1 MEALAGSL
9 GQYTPDDFIDEAPY
23 NSAAITVYNTLSAGR
38 FSWYVEG
45 AYKTEEVIYDIYATR
60 TLWTG
65 VQSVGK
71 FVLDKG
77 YVLYTSLSY
86 AGGGLG
92 ISGQYKR
99 THNFNFRTDP
109 FVGLNRGMINFLPP
123 GARINTYRLTARYSP
138 ATQDLDE
145 QALQLDV
152 RYAIHKNLSVNVNI
166 ANITRPDATD
176 NHDIYNEIYTQFTLK
191 KPRKWNMIGGIQ
203 FQQYDQELYEGKPGV
218 PKVKTVT
225 PYIDYLI
232 KLDQKKSLRT
242 ELQYMSTKQD
252 HGSWLFGLVEY
263 AISPHWI
270 FEVSDMWNVAP
281 IEKPGG
287 AGKDDALHF
296 PTAGVVYS
304 TGSTRYALRFVKQ
317 VEGIVCSGGIC
328 RLEPAFSGFK
338 FNVSSNF

>member
-1 MEALAGSL
+1 
-9 GQYTPDDFIDEAPY
+9 
-23 NSAAITVYNTLSAGR
+23 
-38 FSWYVEG
+38 
-45 AYKTEEVIYDIYATR
+45 
-60 TLWTG
+60 
-65 VQSVGK
+65 
-71 FVLDKG
+71 
-77 YVLYTSLSY
+77 
-86 AGGGLG
+86 
-92 ISGQYKR
+92 
-99 THNFNFRTDP
+99 
-109 FVGLNRGMINFLPP
+109 MINFLPP

-176 NHDIYNEIYTQFTLK
+176 NHDIYNEIYTQFSLI